1 MGTALDGCRSLFR
14 VLGEYEFHLPPC
26 LALSGLRYRL
36 VQPRHALRQFIQEQ
50 VAGDLLPTEDV
61 DQKQKNLI
69 ATGFLA
75 MGIKRLG
82 ERNPRTFTMDMVDEQ
97 IDTMSRAVLGMTVAC
112 ARCHDHKFDPIP
124 TTDYYSL
131 AGIFLS
137 TNTMY
142 GTVFGTQNHRP
153 ADLIV
158 LPKADEQLLGQEYT
172 QEQIQGMRD
181 RAKSIK
187 TEMNEIRLAARK
199 KGERPI
205 QRQMVAM
212 RNQIAKLDG
221 ILGTLDEN
229 GKPRTYAMGARD
241 GDEPADTNVLL
252 RGDVEMQAQKVKRG
266 FLQVL
271 SDVPA
276 AKIASNSSGRRELA
290 KWLTAKEN
298 PLTAR
303 VMVDRIW
310 LHLFGEALQRSPN
323 NWGTSAVQPKQA
335 ELLDH
340 LAVRFMENNWSTK
353 SLIREIVLSKA
364 YQRSSKFDEKNYDAD
379 PDNELLW

>member
-1 MGTALDGCRSLFR
+1 
-14 VLGEYEFHLPPC
+14 LP
-26 LALSGLRYRL
+26 A
-36 VQPRHALRQFIQEQ
+36 
-50 VAGDLLPTEDV
+50 EDV